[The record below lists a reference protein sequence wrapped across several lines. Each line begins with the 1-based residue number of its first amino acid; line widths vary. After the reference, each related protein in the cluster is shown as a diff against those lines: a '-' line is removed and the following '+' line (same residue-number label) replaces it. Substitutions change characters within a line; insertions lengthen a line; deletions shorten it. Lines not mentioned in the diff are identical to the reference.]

1 MQSPVYQEFI
11 TDLVQ
16 NMEPRFEYA
25 NTIVYTEL
33 DEITEVIFFIDGQF
47 DIGFEINGKQ
57 IFVLRYTNSTTKSKS
72 YGEGIGEHGCTLN
85 KTSRFIYKTTQY
97 CEGYFIR
104 KRAWAEIL
112 TCNSYVAKA
121 YTDKI
126 NQRHAKQV
134 LKIAKVKKVEI
145 EKLYQTAHVDQY
157 KFVASFES
165 VTRDSEDQFK
175 VIDDEVKQEVIKNL
189 KEDAGVDC
197 DQ

>member
-85 KTSRFIYKTTQY
+85 KTSRFIYKTT
-97 CEGYFIR
+97 
-104 KRAWAEIL
+104 
-112 TCNSYVAKA
+112 
-121 YTDKI
+121 
-126 NQRHAKQV
+126 
-134 LKIAKVKKVEI
+134 
-145 EKLYQTAHVDQY
+145 
-157 KFVASFES
+157 
-165 VTRDSEDQFK
+165 
-175 VIDDEVKQEVIKNL
+175 
-189 KEDAGVDC
+189 
-197 DQ
+197 